1 VFLYR
6 VEQNSSYTHKHKMTY
21 LKIGIFLY
29 ASSIFLYAS
38 SSDMEALRIKE
49 RYVAIQSDSWYVKFS
64 IMLNG
69 AVSL

>member
-21 LKIGIFLY
+21 LKRGIFSVCL
-29 ASSIFLYAS
+29 LCD
-38 SSDMEALRIKE
+38 SDMEALHIKE
-49 RYVAIQSDSWYVKFS
+49 RYVAIKSDSWYVKFS